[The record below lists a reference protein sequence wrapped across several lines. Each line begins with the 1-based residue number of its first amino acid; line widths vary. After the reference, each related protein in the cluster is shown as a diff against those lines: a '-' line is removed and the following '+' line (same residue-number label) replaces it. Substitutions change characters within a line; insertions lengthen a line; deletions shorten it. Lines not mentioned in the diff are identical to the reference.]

1 MMKRNK
7 VFTSLIVSAGIL
19 LSTQAAMAATPLS
32 VSVNE
37 SRYVQEPGLNRV
49 AVGNP
54 EIADVQLLSA
64 REFLLVGKKSGS
76 TSLLVWGAN
85 GRQEYLVTVTGEN
98 SGLAAMIEKA
108 INLPGV
114 TVQMVGDKILLRGTV
129 MNQYEKDL
137 ALKVAGLYTG
147 TASATSTS
155 GSNSGKNSGSNSP
168 GKVMDKTGGNVI
180 DLLQMARPS
189 QIRLEA
195 QVIEIASSNKRELGI
210 QYGTVTSGDSDTKID
225 VEGAIYAGENWNTRD
240 WGGWLVRHSST
251 INGALRA
258 LITQGKARVL
268 SRPSVSTLSG
278 EKAKILIGGS
288 IPIPTNDD
296 GSVTIQW
303 KEYGVKLD
311 IEPVVDQMDKI
322 TSKVHAEVSSL
333 DYSHGVI
340 QNGFSIPALS
350 TREAEAVIHVPN
362 GMTMVIGGLLNS
374 EDTKTVSKIPLLSS
388 IPILGEFFKHTSR
401 SRDKRELVILITPHI
416 VGEDT
421 PARMSDRMKETF
433 NEGQTE
439 VGSLNK
445 VNVNA
450 TEPEVEKAIARN
462 IEKRAA
468 DKALKEQ
475 KEAEKEAKRAA
486 KEIAKQRKK
495 AGENGYAKEKSA
507 LRDRINAILR
517 EDAANNTSA
526 SNRRGPE
533 QNVTVVLPS
542 KEEIVVEQPVLAEEP
557 VIMEQPAANSGE
569 EAALGDYLNR

>member
-1 MMKRNK
+1 MKRNK
-7 VFTSLIVSAGIL
+7 VFASLIVSAGIL
-19 LSTQAAMAATPLS
+19 LSASVAMAATPLS

-37 SRYVQEPGLNRV
+37 SRYVQEAGLSRV

-64 REFLLVGKKSGS
+64 REFLLVGKKAGS

-137 ALKVAGLYTG
+137 ALKIAGLYTG
-147 TASATSTS
+147 TAPVTSTT
-155 GSNSGKNSGSNSP
+155 GSDSAGKAI
-168 GKVMDKTGGNVI
+168 DKTGGNVI

-195 QVIEIASSNKRELGI
+195 QVIEISSSNKRELGI
-210 QYGTVTSGDSDTKID
+210 QYGTKSSGDSDSKID
-225 VEGAIYAGENWNTRD
+225 AEGTIYAGEDWNTRG

-251 INGALRA
+251 INAALNA
-258 LITQGKARVL
+258 LITKGKARIL
-268 SRPSVSTLSG
+268 SRPNISTLSG

-288 IPIPTNDD
+288 IPVPVNND
-296 GSVTIQW
+296 GRVSIEW

-311 IEPVVDQMDKI
+311 IEPVADQMDKI
-322 TSKVHAEVSSL
+322 TSKVHAEISRL
-333 DYSHGVI
+333 DYANGLV
-340 QNGFSIPALS
+340 QNGFSIPALA
-350 TREAEAVIHVPN
+350 TREAEAVIHVSN
-362 GMTMVIGGLLNS
+362 GMSMVIGGLLNS
-374 EDTKTVSKIPLLSS
+374 EDGKTVSKIPLLGN

-401 SRDKRELVILITPHI
+401 TRDKRELIIIITPHLI
-416 VGEDT
+416 AEDT
-421 PARMSDRMKETF
+421 QWPMSDQMKEAF

-439 VGSLNK
+439 YGSMNK
-445 VNVNA
+445 VNVNT
-450 TEPEVEKAIARN
+450 TEPEVEKAIAKN

-468 DKALKEQ
+468 DKAKKEQ

-486 KEIAKQRKK
+486 KEIEKQRKK
-495 AGENGYAKEKSA
+495 AEENGYAKEKSA
-507 LRDRINAILR
+507 LRDRINSILR
-517 EDAANNTSA
+517 DDAANHNS
-526 SNRRGPE
+526 SYRRAPE

-557 VIMEQPAANSGE
+557 VIMEQPAANNGE

>member
-1 MMKRNK
+1 MKRNK
-7 VFTSLIVSAGIL
+7 VLATLLISAGIFA
-19 LSTQAAMAATPLS
+19 QIPAVQAATPLS

-137 ALKVAGLYTG
+137 ALKIAGLYTG
-147 TASATSTS
+147 TAPATSTS
-155 GSNSGKNSGSNSP
+155 GSDSAGKAI
-168 GKVMDKTGGNVI
+168 DKTGGNVI

-195 QVIEIASSNKRELGI
+195 QVIEISSSNKRELGI
-210 QYGTVTSGDSDTKID
+210 QYGTRSSGDSDSKID
-225 VEGAIYAGENWNTRD
+225 AENTIYAGEDWNTRG

-251 INGALRA
+251 LNAALNA
-258 LITQGKARVL
+258 LITQGKARIL
-268 SRPSVSTLSG
+268 SRPNISTLSG
-278 EKAKILIGGS
+278 EKARILIGGS
-288 IPIPTNDD
+288 IPIPVNND
-296 GSVTIQW
+296 GKVSIEW
-303 KEYGVKLD
+303 KEYGVKLN
-311 IEPVVDQMDKI
+311 IEPVADQMNKI
-322 TSKVHAEVSSL
+322 TSKVHAEVSRL
-333 DYSHGVI
+333 DYANGI
-340 QNGFSIPALS
+340 TQNGFHVPALA
-350 TREAEAVIHVPN
+350 TREAEAVIHVSN
-362 GMTMVIGGLLNS
+362 GMSMVIGGLLNS
-374 EDTKTVSKIPLLSS
+374 EDGKSVSKIPLLGN

-401 SRDKRELVILITPHI
+401 TRDKRELIIIITPHLI
-416 VGEDT
+416 AEDT
-421 PARMSDRMKETF
+421 QWPMSDQMKEAF

-439 VGSLNK
+439 YGSMNK
-445 VNVNA
+445 VNVNT

-468 DKALKEQ
+468 DKAKKEQ

-495 AGENGYAKEKSA
+495 AEENGYAKEKSA
-507 LRDRINAILR
+507 LRERINSILR
-517 EDAANNTSA
+517 NDAANNNSSSYRPA
-526 SNRRGPE
+526 PE

-542 KEEIVVEQPVLAEEP
+542 KEEIVVEQPVLEEQP
-557 VIMEQPAANSGE
+557 VIMEQPVANSGE

>member
-1 MMKRNK
+1 MKRDIIL
-7 VFTSLIVSAGIL
+7 TGLISAGIL
-19 LSTQAAMAATPLS
+19 LTAPAVMAATPLS

-37 SRYVQEPGLNRV
+37 SRYVQEAGLSRV

-76 TSLLVWGAN
+76 TSLLVWSAN

-137 ALKVAGLYTG
+137 ALKIAGLYTG
-147 TASATSTS
+147 TSPVTSTS
-155 GSNSGKNSGSNSP
+155 GSGSAGKA
-168 GKVMDKTGGNVI
+168 VDKTGGNVI

-195 QVIEIASSNKRELGI
+195 QVIEISSSNKRELGI
-210 QYGTVTSGDSDTKID
+210 QYGTRSSGDSDSKID
-225 VEGAIYAGENWNTRD
+225 AENTIYAGEDWNTRG

-251 INGALRA
+251 INAALNA
-258 LITQGKARVL
+258 LITQGKARIL
-268 SRPSVSTLSG
+268 SRPNISTLSG
-278 EKAKILIGGS
+278 EKARILIGGS
-288 IPIPTNDD
+288 IPIPTNND
-296 GSVTIQW
+296 GSISIEW

-311 IEPVVDQMDKI
+311 IEPVADQMNKI
-322 TSKVHAEVSSL
+322 TSKVHAEVSRL
-333 DYSHGVI
+333 DYANGI
-340 QNGFSIPALS
+340 TQNGFHIPALA
-350 TREAEAVIHVPN
+350 TREAEAVIHVSN
-362 GMTMVIGGLLNS
+362 GMSMVIGGLLNS
-374 EDTKTVSKIPLLSS
+374 EDGKSVSKIPLLGN

-401 SRDKRELVILITPHI
+401 TRDKRELIIIITPHLI
-416 VGEDT
+416 GEDT
-421 PARMSDRMKETF
+421 QWPMSDGMKEAF

-439 VGSLNK
+439 YGSLNR
-445 VNVNA
+445 VNVNE

-468 DKALKEQ
+468 DKAKKEQ

-486 KEIAKQRKK
+486 KEIEKQRKK
-495 AGENGYAKEKSA
+495 AEENGYAKEKSA
-507 LRDRINAILR
+507 LRDRINSILR
-517 EDAANNTSA
+517 NDATNNTS
-526 SNRRGPE
+526 SSYQRSPE

>member
-1 MMKRNK
+1 MKRNK
-7 VFTSLIVSAGIL
+7 VLATLLISAGIFA
-19 LSTQAAMAATPLS
+19 QIPAVQAATPLS

-147 TASATSTS
+147 TAPATSTS
-155 GSNSGKNSGSNSP
+155 GSNSP
-168 GKVMDKTGGNVI
+168 GKAIDKTGGNVI

-421 PARMSDRMKETF
+421 QARMSDQMKETF

-439 VGSLNK
+439 VGSLNI

-526 SNRRGPE
+526 SNRRGME

-557 VIMEQPAANSGE
+557 VIMEQPAANGGE

>member
-1 MMKRNK
+1 MKRNK
-7 VFTSLIVSAGIL
+7 LFTSLIVSAGIL
-19 LSTQAAMAATPLS
+19 LSAPIVMAATPLS

-37 SRYVQEPGLNRV
+37 SRYVQEAGLSRV

-98 SGLAAMIEKA
+98 AGLAAMIEKA

-147 TASATSTS
+147 TAPATSTS
-155 GSNSGKNSGSNSP
+155 GSGSNSP
-168 GKVMDKTGGNVI
+168 GKAMDKTGGNVI

-225 VEGAIYAGENWNTRD
+225 VEGAIYAGEDWNTRD

-251 INGALRA
+251 INAALRA
-258 LITQGKARVL
+258 LITRGKARVL

-288 IPIPTNDD
+288 IPIPTNED

-311 IEPVVDQMDKI
+311 IEPVVDQMNKV

-374 EDTKTVSKIPLLSS
+374 EDTKTVSKIPLLSN

-421 PARMSDRMKETF
+421 QARMSDQMKEAF

-439 VGSLNK
+439 YGSLNK

-468 DKALKEQ
+468 DKAKKEQ

-507 LRDRINAILR
+507 LRDRINSILR
-517 EDAANNTSA
+517 EDAANNNSSSYRPA
-526 SNRRGPE
+526 PE

-542 KEEIVVEQPVLAEEP
+542 KEEIVVEQPVTAEEP
-557 VIMEQPAANSGE
+557 VIMEQPAANNGE

>member
-1 MMKRNK
+1 MMKHTSIL
-7 VFTSLIVSAGIL
+7 TSLLLSTGIL
-19 LSTQAAMAATPLS
+19 LSSSVAVAATPMS

-37 SRYVQEPGLNRV
+37 SRYVQEAGLSRV
-49 AVGNP
+49 AIGNP

-64 REFLLVGKKSGS
+64 RDFLLVGKKPGS
-76 TSLLVWGAN
+76 TTLLVWSAN

-137 ALKVAGLYTG
+137 ALKIAGLYTG
-147 TASATSTS
+147 TAPNTTSS
-155 GSNSGKNSGSNSP
+155 GSGSAGSA
-168 GKVMDKTGGNVI
+168 MDKTGGNVI
-180 DLLQMARPS
+180 DLLQMARPA

-195 QVIEIASSNKRELGI
+195 QVIEVASANKHELGF
-210 QYGTVTSGDSDTKID
+210 QYGSMTSGDSDSKID
-225 VEGAIYAGENWNTRD
+225 AEGTLYFGENWRNTRSH
-240 WGGWLVRHSST
+240 GGWLIKHTST
-251 INGALRA
+251 VNAAVNA

-288 IPIPTNDD
+288 IPIPTNED

-311 IEPVVDQMDKI
+311 IEPVVDQMNKI

-333 DYSHGVI
+333 DYSHGVT
-340 QNGFSIPALS
+340 QNGFAIPALS
-350 TREAEAVIHVPN
+350 TREAEAVIHVSN

-374 EDTKTVSKIPLLSS
+374 EDTKTVSKIPLLGN

-401 SRDKRELVILITPHI
+401 SRDKRELIILITPLL

-421 PARMSDRMKETF
+421 LGKMSDPMIEVF

-462 IEKRAA
+462 IEKRAE
-468 DKALKEQ
+468 DKAKKAQ

-486 KEIAKQRKK
+486 KEIAKQREK
-495 AGENGYAKEKSA
+495 AGESGYASEKSA
-507 LRDRINAILR
+507 LRNRVNSILR
-517 EDAANNTSA
+517 DDAANNA
-526 SNRRGPE
+526 SSSYQPAPE

-542 KEEIVVEQPVLAEEP
+542 NEEIVVEHPVFVEEP
-557 VIMEQPAANSGE
+557 VVMEQPAANSGE

>member
-1 MMKRNK
+1 MKRDIIL
-7 VFTSLIVSAGIL
+7 TGLISAGIL
-19 LSTQAAMAATPLS
+19 LSAPAVMAATPLS

-37 SRYVQEPGLNRV
+37 SRYVQEAGLNRV

-64 REFLLVGKKSGS
+64 REFLLVGKKAGS

-114 TVQMVGDKILLRGTV
+114 TVQMVGEKILLRGTV

-137 ALKVAGLYTG
+137 ALKIAGLYTG
-147 TASATSTS
+147 TSPVTSTS
-155 GSNSGKNSGSNSP
+155 GSGSAGKA
-168 GKVMDKTGGNVI
+168 VDKTGGNVI

-195 QVIEIASSNKRELGI
+195 QVIEISSSNKRELGI
-210 QYGTVTSGDSDTKID
+210 QYGTRSSGDSDSKID
-225 VEGAIYAGENWNTRD
+225 AENTIYAGEDWNTRG

-251 INGALRA
+251 INAALNA
-258 LITQGKARVL
+258 LITQGKARIL
-268 SRPSVSTLSG
+268 SRPNISTLSG
-278 EKAKILIGGS
+278 EKARILIGGS
-288 IPIPTNDD
+288 IPIPTNND
-296 GSVTIQW
+296 GSISIEW

-311 IEPVVDQMDKI
+311 IEPVADQMNKI
-322 TSKVHAEVSSL
+322 TSKVHAEVSRL
-333 DYSHGVI
+333 DYANGI
-340 QNGFSIPALS
+340 TQNGFHIPALA
-350 TREAEAVIHVPN
+350 TREAEAVIHVSN
-362 GMTMVIGGLLNS
+362 GMSMVIGGLLNS
-374 EDTKTVSKIPLLSS
+374 EDGKSVSKIPLLGN

-401 SRDKRELVILITPHI
+401 TRDKRELIIIITPHLI
-416 VGEDT
+416 GEDT
-421 PARMSDRMKETF
+421 QWPMSDGMKEAF

-439 VGSLNK
+439 YGSLNR
-445 VNVNA
+445 VNVNE

-468 DKALKEQ
+468 DKAKKEQ

-486 KEIAKQRKK
+486 KEIEKQRKK
-495 AGENGYAKEKSA
+495 AEENGYAKEKSA
-507 LRDRINAILR
+507 LRDRINSILR
-517 EDAANNTSA
+517 NDATNNTS
-526 SNRRGPE
+526 SSYRRSPE

>member
-1 MMKRNK
+1 MKRNK

-19 LSTQAAMAATPLS
+19 LATPSVMAATPLS

-37 SRYVQEPGLNRV
+37 SRYVQEAGLNRV

-64 REFLLVGKKSGS
+64 REFLLVGKKTGS

-98 SGLAAMIEKA
+98 SGLAAMIERA

-137 ALKVAGLYTG
+137 ALKIAGLYTG
-147 TASATSTS
+147 SSPATSAS
-155 GSNSGKNSGSNSP
+155 GSNSSGKA
-168 GKVMDKTGGNVI
+168 MDKTGGNVI

-251 INGALRA
+251 INAALRA

-268 SRPSVSTLSG
+268 SRPNVSTLSG

-288 IPIPTNDD
+288 IPIPTNED

-311 IEPVVDQMDKI
+311 IEPVVDQMNKI

-374 EDTKTVSKIPLLSS
+374 EDTKTVSKIPLLGN

-401 SRDKRELVILITPHI
+401 SRDKRELIILITPYI

-421 PARMSDRMKETF
+421 QARMSDQMKEAF

-439 VGSLNK
+439 YGSLNK

-468 DKALKEQ
+468 DKAKKEQ

-495 AGENGYAKEKSA
+495 ADENGYAKEKSA
-507 LRDRINAILR
+507 LRDRINSILR
-517 EDAANNTSA
+517 DDASNNTSSSYRPA
-526 SNRRGPE
+526 PE

-557 VIMEQPAANSGE
+557 VIMEQPAASSGE

>member
-1 MMKRNK
+1 MKRNK
-7 VFTSLIVSAGIL
+7 LFTSLIVSAGIL
-19 LSTQAAMAATPLS
+19 LSAPVAMAATPLN

-37 SRYVQEPGLNRV
+37 SRYVQEAGLSRV

-137 ALKVAGLYTG
+137 ALKIAGLYTG
-147 TASATSTS
+147 TAPATSTS
-155 GSNSGKNSGSNSP
+155 GGSNNA
-168 GKVMDKTGGNVI
+168 GKAIDKTGGNVI

-195 QVIEIASSNKRELGI
+195 QVIEISSSNKRELGI
-210 QYGTVTSGDSDTKID
+210 QYGTKSSGDSDSKID
-225 VEGAIYAGENWNTRD
+225 AEGTIYAGEDWNTRG

-251 INGALRA
+251 INAALNA
-258 LITQGKARVL
+258 LITQGKARIL
-268 SRPSVSTLSG
+268 SRPNISTLSG
-278 EKAKILIGGS
+278 EKARILIGGS
-288 IPIPTNDD
+288 IPIPTNND
-296 GSVTIQW
+296 GSVSIEW

-311 IEPVVDQMDKI
+311 IEPVADQMNKI
-322 TSKVHAEVSSL
+322 TSKVHAEVSRL
-333 DYSHGVI
+333 DYANGI
-340 QNGFSIPALS
+340 TQNGFHIPALA
-350 TREAEAVIHVPN
+350 TREAEAVIHVSN
-362 GMTMVIGGLLNS
+362 GMSMVIGGLLNS
-374 EDTKTVSKIPLLSS
+374 EDGKSVTKIPLLGN

-401 SRDKRELVILITPHI
+401 TRDKRELIIIITPHLI
-416 VGEDT
+416 AEDT
-421 PARMSDRMKETF
+421 QWPMSDGMKEAF

-439 VGSLNK
+439 YGSLNR
-445 VNVNA
+445 VNVNT

-468 DKALKEQ
+468 DKAKKEQ

-486 KEIAKQRKK
+486 KEIEKQRKK

-507 LRDRINAILR
+507 LRDRINSILR
-517 EDAANNTSA
+517 DDA
-526 SNRRGPE
+526 SNNASSSYRPAPE

-557 VIMEQPAANSGE
+557 IIMEQPAANGGE

>member
-1 MMKRNK
+1 MKRNR
-7 VFTSLIVSAGIL
+7 VFASLIVSAGIL
-19 LSTQAAMAATPLS
+19 LSAPIVMAATPLS

-37 SRYVQEPGLNRV
+37 SRYVQEAGLNRV

-64 REFLLVGKKSGS
+64 REFLLVGKKAGS

-114 TVQMVGDKILLRGTV
+114 TVQMVGEKILLRGTV

-137 ALKVAGLYTG
+137 ALKIAGLYTG
-147 TASATSTS
+147 TAPATSTS
-155 GSNSGKNSGSNSP
+155 GSGSAGKA
-168 GKVMDKTGGNVI
+168 VDKTGGNVI

-195 QVIEIASSNKRELGI
+195 QVIEISSSNKRELGI
-210 QYGTVTSGDSDTKID
+210 QYGTRSSGDSDSKID
-225 VEGAIYAGENWNTRD
+225 AEGTIYAGEDWNTRG

-251 INGALRA
+251 INAALNA
-258 LITQGKARVL
+258 LITQGKARIL
-268 SRPSVSTLSG
+268 SRPNISTLSG
-278 EKAKILIGGS
+278 EKARILIGGS
-288 IPIPTNDD
+288 IPIPTNND
-296 GSVTIQW
+296 GSISIEW

-311 IEPVVDQMDKI
+311 IEPVADQMNKI
-322 TSKVHAEVSSL
+322 TSKVHAEVSRL
-333 DYSHGVI
+333 DYANGI
-340 QNGFSIPALS
+340 TQNGFHIPALA
-350 TREAEAVIHVPN
+350 TREAEAVIHVSN
-362 GMTMVIGGLLNS
+362 GMSMVIGGLLNS
-374 EDTKTVSKIPLLSS
+374 EDGKSVSKIPLLGN

-401 SRDKRELVILITPHI
+401 TRDKRELIIIITPHLI
-416 VGEDT
+416 GEDT
-421 PARMSDRMKETF
+421 QWPMSDGMKEAF

-439 VGSLNK
+439 YGSLNRVK
-445 VNVNA
+445 VNEI
-450 TEPEVEKAIARN
+450 EPEVEKAIARN

-468 DKALKEQ
+468 DKAKKEQ

-495 AGENGYAKEKSA
+495 AEENGYAKEKSA
-507 LRDRINAILR
+507 LRDRINSILR
-517 EDAANNTSA
+517 EGAANNNSSSYRPA
-526 SNRRGPE
+526 PE

-542 KEEIVVEQPVLAEEP
+542 KEEVVVEQPVLAEEP

>member
-1 MMKRNK
+1 MMKRNR
-7 VFTSLIVSAGIL
+7 VFTSLIVSTGIL
-19 LSTQAAMAATPLS
+19 LSAPVVMAATPLS

-37 SRYVQEPGLNRV
+37 SRYVQEAGLSRV

-114 TVQMVGDKILLRGTV
+114 TVQMVGEKILLRGTV

-137 ALKVAGLYTG
+137 ALKIAGLYTG
-147 TASATSTS
+147 TTPTTSTS
-155 GSNSGKNSGSNSP
+155 GSNSAGKA
-168 GKVMDKTGGNVI
+168 VDKTGGNVI

-195 QVIEIASSNKRELGI
+195 QVIEISSSNKRELGI
-210 QYGTVTSGDSDTKID
+210 QYGTYTGSSDSKID
-225 VEGAIYAGENWNTRD
+225 AEGTIYAGEDWNTRG

-251 INGALRA
+251 INAALNA
-258 LITQGKARVL
+258 LITQGKARIL
-268 SRPSVSTLSG
+268 SRPNISTLSG
-278 EKAKILIGGS
+278 EKARILIGGS
-288 IPIPTNDD
+288 IPIPTNND
-296 GSVTIQW
+296 GSISIEW

-311 IEPVVDQMDKI
+311 IEPVADQMNKI
-322 TSKVHAEVSSL
+322 TSKVHAEVSRL
-333 DYSHGVI
+333 DYANGI
-340 QNGFSIPALS
+340 TQNGFHIPALA
-350 TREAEAVIHVPN
+350 TREAEAVIHVSN
-362 GMTMVIGGLLNS
+362 GMSMVIGGLLNS
-374 EDTKTVSKIPLLSS
+374 EDGKSVSKIPLLGN

-401 SRDKRELVILITPHI
+401 TRDKRELIIIITPHLI
-416 VGEDT
+416 GEDT
-421 PARMSDRMKETF
+421 QWPMSDGMKEVF

-439 VGSLNK
+439 YGSLNRVK
-445 VNVNA
+445 VNEI
-450 TEPEVEKAIARN
+450 EPEVEKAIARN

-468 DKALKEQ
+468 DKAKKEQ

-486 KEIAKQRKK
+486 KEIEKQRKK
-495 AGENGYAKEKSA
+495 AEENGYAKEKST
-507 LRDRINAILR
+507 LRDRINSILR
-517 EDAANNTSA
+517 DDAANNNSSYRKA
-526 SNRRGPE
+526 PE

>member
-1 MMKRNK
+1 MKRNK

-19 LSTQAAMAATPLS
+19 LSAPIVMAATPLS

-37 SRYVQEPGLNRV
+37 SRYVQEAGLSRV

-98 SGLAAMIEKA
+98 AGLAAMIEKA

-147 TASATSTS
+147 TAPATSTS
-155 GSNSGKNSGSNSP
+155 GSGSNSP
-168 GKVMDKTGGNVI
+168 GKAMDKTGGNVI

-225 VEGAIYAGENWNTRD
+225 VEGAIYAGEDWNTRD

-251 INGALRA
+251 INAALRA
-258 LITQGKARVL
+258 LITRGKARVL

-288 IPIPTNDD
+288 IPIPTNED

-311 IEPVVDQMDKI
+311 IEPVVDQMNKV

-350 TREAEAVIHVPN
+350 TREAEAVIHVPD

-374 EDTKTVSKIPLLSS
+374 EDTKTVSKIPLLGN

-421 PARMSDRMKETF
+421 QARMSDQMKEAF

-439 VGSLNK
+439 YGSLNK

-468 DKALKEQ
+468 DKAKKEQ

-495 AGENGYAKEKSA
+495 AEENGYAKEKSA
-507 LRDRINAILR
+507 LRDRINSILR
-517 EDAANNTSA
+517 DDAANNA
-526 SNRRGPE
+526 SSSYRRTPE

-557 VIMEQPAANSGE
+557 VIMEQPSSNSGE